1 MRGAGGSDSRHRCRH
16 RRTRRRAH
24 ASRLG
29 GGGRDPRAPADA
41 AGRGHRDLPARQR
54 RTCPRHV
61 GLGAQVA
68 ERAVHIR
75 RQRTADHRGR
85 VLFDVDV
92 DELWNGV
99 GPCLALPR
107 TDLHRVL
114 LGGIDDVPIR
124 WGQTPALIAPDGTGV
139 VVETAEGHT
148 DVRLVRRQRRWQN
161 SPDQPT
167 ATTAAVE
174 ADPPPELNRAAPGA
188 KNYADN
194 EVDGSRSARTR
205 QRNGQV
211 HR

>member
-1 MRGAGGSDSRHRCRH
+1 M
-16 RRTRRRAH
+16 
-24 ASRLG
+24 
-29 GGGRDPRAPADA
+29 PRPA
-41 AGRGHRDLPARQR
+41 
-54 RTCPRHV
+54 
-61 GLGAQVA
+61 
-68 ERAVHIR
+68 
-75 RQRTADHRGR
+75 
-85 VLFDVDV
+85 
-92 DELWNGV
+92 
-99 GPCLALPR
+99 R

-174 ADPPPELNRAAPGA
+174 ADPPRVEPCRPGCP